1 MGEKREWEGR
11 QDCLHSLLL
20 QGNGNGK
27 ITGVLD
33 VPSFDAEQI
42 LLETDR
48 GLLTIRGSELH
59 ISRLHLEEGEVDIEG
74 HVDSLTYSRG
84 GAGGRKGSLVKRLFQ

>member
-1 MGEKREWEGR
+1 MEEKREWS
-11 QDCLHSLLL
+11 HSLLL

-27 ITGVLD
+27 ITGVQD

-48 GLLTIRGSELH
+48 GLLTIRGNELH

-74 HVDSLTYSRG
+74 RVDSLTYSQG
-84 GAGGRKGSLVKRLFQ
+84 GVGRRKGSLMKRLFQ